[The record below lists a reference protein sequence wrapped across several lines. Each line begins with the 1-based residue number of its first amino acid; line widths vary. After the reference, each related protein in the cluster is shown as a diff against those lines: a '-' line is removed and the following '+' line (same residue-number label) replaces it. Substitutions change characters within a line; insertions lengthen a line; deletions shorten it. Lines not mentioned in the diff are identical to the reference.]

1 MARFLIEVK
10 HEDETGE
17 CARVVKVFLSTGSH
31 FLSNAD
37 WGCMDGDHKAWIIV
51 DVDSKEEARAIV
63 PPAFRHDARIRK
75 LNKFTLE
82 KIEEILR
89 HHSARRETA

>member
-10 HEDETGE
+10 HEDETLE
-17 CARVVKVFLSTGSH
+17 CARAVQIFLATGSH

-51 DVDSKEEARAIV
+51 DVGSKEEARAV
-63 PPAFRHDARIRK
+63 LPPAFRRHATIRM
-75 LNKFTLE
+75 LNKFSME
-82 KIEEILR
+82 EIEEIIR
-89 HHSARRETA
+89 HHSARRDTA